1 MFHDISCLAHDLETE
16 TETER
21 NLLLTPH
28 KPLSSAGAN
37 GRPATHLNSHHPKS
51 RAVVGFHCQFSNQK
65 RPRQRHRGGTK
76 TKPRLRAAMTMH
88 NADISPARAMLGNTA
103 SQNRLMLLLAI
114 PVVLFIGSGL
124 IFHVA
129 DSAMLRDEDIRD
141 EVARMLLL
149 TVPMPSHRHR
159 SRLFYP
165 RPASQFTMSNHEKH

>member
-1 MFHDISCLAHDLETE
+1 
-16 TETER
+16 
-21 NLLLTPH
+21 
-28 KPLSSAGAN
+28 
-37 GRPATHLNSHHPKS
+37 
-51 RAVVGFHCQFSNQK
+51 
-65 RPRQRHRGGTK
+65 
-76 TKPRLRAAMTMH
+76 MH

-149 TVPMPSHRHR
+149 TVPMPSHRHG